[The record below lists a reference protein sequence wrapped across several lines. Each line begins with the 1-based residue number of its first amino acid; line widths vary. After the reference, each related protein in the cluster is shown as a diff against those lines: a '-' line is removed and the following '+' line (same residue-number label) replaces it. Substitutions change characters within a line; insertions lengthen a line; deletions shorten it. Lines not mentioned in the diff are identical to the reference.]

1 MNRFRVWIRR
11 PAVRD
16 LLTVLLLI
24 AAMVDL
30 WAVMHLLLGTSFA
43 GPTGY
48 NTYTRQAMAWREG
61 LTHLRADTQAERE
74 RLVSFLEL
82 AEYRDQVYVS
92 FPPLPSVVLWPLTF
106 LFGMN
111 TPDNL
116 LVKAYALGACVL
128 MFYTLRRVGYR
139 RMNAALSAFLFCFAS
154 SLLPMTLNGAVWYH
168 AQMLAFF
175 LTAAAVCLLC
185 LDCPTAALLCYAL
198 SVACRPFNA
207 LYGLP
212 LFITYIRV
220 NRRAGVSLG
229 QTALSLAP
237 GTVLGL
243 AVAAGLAIYN
253 AVRFGNPLEF
263 GHNYLAEFS
272 YQGGVQF
279 SIHHVEGHLST
290 FLWGLPFDIR
300 DGSVVFRRYG
310 YSLFLACPT
319 LLLMVIWAVTDLC
332 KKRMRWEK
340 AAVLITC
347 LLHGYFFF
355 FHRTMGGFQLGARY
369 MVDLVPY
376 TFFYL
381 LLTPEKKRLHAAEI
395 FLLIQILLFT
405 VVGVTQVH
413 I

>member
-1 MNRFRVWIRR
+1 MNRFRTWCKQ

-16 LLTVLLLI
+16 LMTVLMLTV
-24 AAMVDL
+24 AMIDL
-30 WAVMHLLLGTSFA
+30 WAVMHLLLGTNFWGPA
-43 GPTGY
+43 GQ
-48 NTYTRQAMAWREG
+48 NTYTRQAMAWRQG
-61 LTHLRADTQAERE
+61 LTYLPTDSQEERD

-92 FPPLPSVVLWPLTF
+92 FPPFPSVVLWPLTF

-116 LVKAYALGACVL
+116 LVKLYALGACL
-128 MFYTLRRVGYR
+128 IMFYALRRAGYR
-139 RMNAALSAFLFCFAS
+139 RVNSALSAFLFCFAS
-154 SLLPMTLNGAVWYH
+154 SLLPMTLSGAVWYH

-175 LTAAAVCLLC
+175 LTTVAVCLMC

-207 LYGLP
+207 LYALP
-212 LFITYIRV
+212 LYFTYGRI
-220 NRRAGVSLG
+220 NRREGVSLG

-279 SIHHVEGHLST
+279 SFSHVGKHLST
-290 FLWGLPFDIR
+290 FLWGLPLDVENGAVAFHR
-300 DGSVVFRRYG
+300 FG

-319 LLLMVIWAVTDLC
+319 LLLMLIWAVIDIC

-340 AAVLITC
+340 AVVLAVC
-347 LLHGYFFF
+347 LVHGFLFF

-369 MVDLVPY
+369 FVDLVPY

-381 LLTPEKKRLHAAEI
+381 MLTPEKKRLNVAEI
-395 FLLIQILLFT
+395 CFLVQILLFT